1 MAFFPVAAAFAQT
14 GGSTQRLTVSAT
26 VMMNCRLHPSEPG
39 LAEVRCTRGA
49 LPKVEGCHGGCP
61 ADPQRRA
68 FGIVE
73 RTLNQGEDGRR
84 VVTVLF

>member
-1 MAFFPVAAAFAQT
+1 MAVFPVTTAFAQT
-14 GGSTQRLTVSAT
+14 GGSSLRLAVGAT

-39 LAEVRCTRGA
+39 LGEVRCTRGA

-61 ADPQRRA
+61 ADLQRRA

-73 RTLNQGEDGRR
+73 RTLNAREDGRR
-84 VVTVLF
+84 VVTILF

>member
-1 MAFFPVAAAFAQT
+1 MALFPVAPAFAQT

-68 FGIVE
+68 FGILE
-73 RTLNQGEDGRR
+73 RTLNPREDGRR